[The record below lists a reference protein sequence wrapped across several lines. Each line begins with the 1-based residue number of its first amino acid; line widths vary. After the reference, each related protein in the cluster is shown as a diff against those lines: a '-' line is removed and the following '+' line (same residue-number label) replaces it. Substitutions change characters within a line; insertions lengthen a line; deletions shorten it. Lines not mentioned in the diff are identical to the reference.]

1 MLRSCKATTHSPLTR
16 SLGWLKSEFKILWNA
31 ASTYESRSAHI
42 SSEASYCRGISF
54 HQWPGG
60 EEHSAI
66 ERSRFIDMT
75 CSRCLPH
82 EPMNESSRDEIDFLS
97 SSMDGSNGCA
107 LVLPK
112 RIETWKMRALSM
124 LHEKE
129 TTAEALMLARM
140 HLVMISV
147 DLRSVIRQI
156 AIHLASGV
164 VTRFH
169 LQSVI
174 WSIPRRLARI
184 RRPRLRPSSLIAA
197 MRF

>member
-1 MLRSCKATTHSPLTR
+1 
-16 SLGWLKSEFKILWNA
+16 
-31 ASTYESRSAHI
+31 
-42 SSEASYCRGISF
+42 
-54 HQWPGG
+54 
-60 EEHSAI
+60 
-66 ERSRFIDMT
+66 
-75 CSRCLPH
+75 
-82 EPMNESSRDEIDFLS
+82 
-97 SSMDGSNGCA
+97 
-107 LVLPK
+107 
-112 RIETWKMRALSM
+112 M

-174 WSIPRRLARI
+174 
-184 RRPRLRPSSLIAA
+184 
-197 MRF
+197 